1 MTSFTKTES
10 AAVEATGLVTGLAKD
25 LAKGLKASRRS
36 FLKTSTIGGGGLVMS
51 FALPFKGAL
60 AAGTVHTPN
69 AWVHIADDNT
79 ITLISARSEMG
90 QGVYTALPMLIAE
103 ELNVDFR
110 KMKVAIAPPDAKVYG
125 NPLVGGP
132 QLTGGST
139 SVRDAWEKL
148 RVGGAQVREML
159 ISAAADKWKVDRST
173 LKAVNG
179 TVVGPKGQKA
189 TYGQLAAAASKL
201 PVPEKPP
208 IKDPKDFTIVGKATR
223 RLDTPA
229 KVNGTAEFG
238 IDVRLPGMV
247 YASLEQCPVIGGTVK
262 SFDASKAKA
271 MPGVIDVVQ
280 IPDGVAV
287 VANTWWRANQARKA
301 LAVTWDEGAGANLNT
316 AAMYEGTRAAA
327 KSGTALPLK
336 AVGDADAVIG
346 ASQNVVRAEYV
357 SQNVSHA
364 PLEPM
369 NFTAWFKDG
378 KMALIGP
385 TQWQDAAQSAIA
397 KAVGIKDADVSV
409 KTTFLGGGFG
419 RRIDIDFI
427 VQAALIAKAMPGK
440 PVKLVW
446 SREDDMTHDFY
457 RPLAIHTMAAS
468 LGADGKPTAMTFR
481 HTGQSITGRVFG
493 LPAPVQDPLMTEAAI
508 AGYEIPATKH
518 DVVKHDAGLRV
529 GYLRSVSHAVNVFAN
544 ESFIDEL
551 ALKAGKDPV
560 EYRMSMLSKGPRYA
574 NVLKLAADKAGWS
587 TAAPAGRARGVALME
602 GYDSYLAAVAEVSL
616 NSDGS
621 VKVHKL
627 TLAADVGRMVN
638 PDTVEAQVTSGAVF
652 GLGMT
657 TMQNIT
663 VDKGR
668 VQQTNFNGAFQL
680 PRMSDVPPMDV
691 ILVNSTEKPG
701 GIGEPSVAVTVPAIA
716 NAVAKLTGKRVRSL
730 PITAD
735 AIKSA

>member
-1 MTSFTKTES
+1 MTTSIQT
-10 AAVEATGLVTGLAKD
+10 
-25 LAKGLKASRRS
+25 SRRS
-36 FLKTSTIGGGGLVMS
+36 FLKTSTIGGSGLLMG
-51 FALPFKGAL
+51 FALPFSVAK

-69 AWVHIADDNT
+69 AWVHISDSNV

-110 KMKVAIAPPDAKVYG
+110 KIQVAIAPPNAKVYG
-125 NPLVGGP
+125 NPLLGGP

-159 ISAAADKWKVDRST
+159 ISAAAEKWKVDRSE

-179 TVVGPKGQKA
+179 TVVGPNGKKA

-201 PVPEKPP
+201 PVPEKPS

-229 KVNGTAEFG
+229 KVNGSAEFG
-238 IDVRLPGMV
+238 IDVKLPGMV
-247 YASLEQCPVIGGTVK
+247 YAALEQCPVIGGKVK
-262 SFDASKAKA
+262 SVDSAKAKG
-271 MPGVIDVVQ
+271 MPGVIDVVE

-301 LAVTWDEGAGANLNT
+301 LAITWDEGANANLNT
-316 AAMYEGTRAAA
+316 AAMFEGTRTAA

-357 SQNVSHA
+357 SQNVSHS

-369 NFTAWFKDG
+369 NFTAWYKDG
-378 KMALIGP
+378 KMSLIGP
-385 TQWQDAAQSAIA
+385 TQWQDAAQGAIA
-397 KAVGIKDADVSV
+397 KAVGLKPEDVSLR
-409 KTTFLGGGFG
+409 TTFLGGGFG

-427 VQAALIAKAMPGK
+427 VQAAQIAKAVNK

-468 LGADGKPTAMTFR
+468 LGADGKPTAYSFR

-493 LPAPVQDPLMTEAAI
+493 LPAAVQDPLMTEAAI

-529 GYLRSVSHAVNVFAN
+529 GYLRSVSHAPNVFAN
-544 ESFIDEL
+544 EGFIDEL
-551 ALKAGKDPV
+551 AVKAGKDPM
-560 EYRMSMLSKGPRYA
+560 EYRMSLLGNAPRYA
-574 NVLKLAADKAGWS
+574 NVLKIAADKAGWA
-587 TAAPAGRARGVALME
+587 TAPAAGRSRGIALME
-602 GYDSYLAAVAEVSL
+602 GYESYIALVAEISL
-616 NSDGS
+616 EGGAP
-621 VKVHKL
+621 KVHKI
-627 TLAADVGRMVN
+627 TVAADVGRMVN
-638 PDTVEAQVTSGAVF
+638 PDTVEAQIQSSVNF

-657 TMQNIT
+657 LMQNIT

-668 VQQTNFNGAFQL
+668 VQQTNFHQFLL
-680 PRMSDVPPMDV
+680 PRMTDSPQIDIV
-691 ILVNSTEKPG
+691 LVNSTEKPG
-701 GIGEPSVAVTVPAIA
+701 GIGEPVVALIAPAVTNAI
-716 NAVAKLTGKRVRSL
+716 AKLTGKRVRSL
-730 PITAD
+730 PVTAD
-735 AIKSA
+735 SIKSA